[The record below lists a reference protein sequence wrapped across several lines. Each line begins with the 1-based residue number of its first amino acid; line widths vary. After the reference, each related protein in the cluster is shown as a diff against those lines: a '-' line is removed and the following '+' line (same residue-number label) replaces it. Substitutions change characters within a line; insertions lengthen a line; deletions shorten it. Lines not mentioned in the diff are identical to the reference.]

1 MRRKSL
7 RYRTPVISYNTSP
20 DYSKYEKK
28 RRMIVSSDSEDQS
41 PYTRRRGLR
50 SMSYQPP
57 KKKTT
62 SKQPSEYMSKLRSA
76 YS

>member
-1 MRRKSL
+1 MQRRSQ
-7 RYRTPVISYNTSP
+7 RYKAPVNSYNASP

-28 RRMIVSSDSEDQS
+28 RRMIASSDSEDQS

-57 KKKTT
+57 KKKTINE
-62 SKQPSEYMSKLRSA
+62 QPSEYMSKLRSA
-76 YS
+76 CS